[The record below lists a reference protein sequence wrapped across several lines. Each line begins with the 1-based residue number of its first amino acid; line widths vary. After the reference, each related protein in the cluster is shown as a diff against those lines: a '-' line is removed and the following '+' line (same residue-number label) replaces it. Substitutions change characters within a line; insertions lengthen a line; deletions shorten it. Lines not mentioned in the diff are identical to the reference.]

1 MEGNDGQDEAERDVG
16 GCEPYERPKGATGTQ
31 ATYRDLKTEVAGMG
45 SKDDAAKA
53 RVRWLKDKAKVE
65 TISLMVLEL
74 KRATERSDSM
84 KRWTLW
90 VDIVTGAMTVWD
102 VSRSLSLASV
112 MVMELLDDE

>member
-1 MEGNDGQDEAERDVG
+1 VEGNDGQDEAEQDVG

-31 ATYRDLKTEVAGMG
+31 ATIAVVELKTEVAGMG

-53 RVRWLKDKAKVE
+53 SVRWLKDKAKVE

-74 KRATERSDSM
+74 KRATEGSDSM

-90 VDIVTGAMTVWD
+90 
-102 VSRSLSLASV
+102 SRYRHRRHNGLG
-112 MVMELLDDE
+112 